1 MDEAL
6 SRFLEL
12 VRREMSAEDVSVVP
26 RGTTAKGAAT
36 LVAPL
41 GEAEELVVRF
51 DVTPDDADAR
61 LRRLEMLVNA
71 FATALEAGAAEGG
84 AAKSPRATPRSLRD
98 ELRTLATRAGALD
111 ALVIDA
117 HSPIVWGAVL
127 GVRTQPEGAKVIPLT
142 RNARE
147 RVDKIQDSHRD
158 LIAALDMDNDDDDD
172 ETDDGR
178 ISAAPP
184 EVTSPLSERAVAEV
198 RALPVVN
205 ALHRGA
211 HLAQAVRKEDYGWV
225 ARSFAAI
232 YVLVLVYDRAFD
244 ELRAERALREGLP
257 IIERLVLALPPMDPD
272 PEPMGGVVA
281 IRMRRRR

>member
-12 VRREMSAEDVSVVP
+12 VRREMSAEDVTVAP
-26 RGTTAKGAAT
+26 RGTTA
-36 LVAPL
+36 VAPATIVAAL

-61 LRRLEMLVNA
+61 TRRLEMLVNA
-71 FATALEAGAAEGG
+71 FASALEAGSVEG
-84 AAKSPRATPRSLRD
+84 AKSPRATPRSLRD
-98 ELRTLATRAGALD
+98 ELRTLATRAGAID

-127 GVRTQPEGAKVIPLT
+127 GVRAQPQGAQVIPLSLK
-142 RNARE
+142 ARE
-147 RVDKIQDSHRD
+147 RVDKIQESHRD
-158 LIAALDMDNDDDDD
+158 LIAALDLANDDDDD
-172 ETDDGR
+172 DSDDGR
-178 ISAAPP
+178 VSATPP
-184 EVTSPLSERAVAEV
+184 DVTSPLSERAVTEV
-198 RALPVVN
+198 RALPVVG

-211 HLAQAVRKEDYGWV
+211 HLAHAVRREDYGWS

-232 YVLVLVYDRAFD
+232 YVLVLVYDKAFD
-244 ELRAERALREGLP
+244 ELRTERALREGLP
-257 IIERLVLALPPMDPD
+257 LIERLVLALPPMDPE

>member
-12 VRREMSAEDVSVVP
+12 VRREMSAEDVSVVS
-26 RGTTAKGAAT
+26 RGTATKGAAT
-36 LVAPL
+36 LVVLL

-51 DVTPDDADAR
+51 DVTPEDADAR
-61 LRRLEMLVNA
+61 TRRLEMLVNA
-71 FATALEAGAAEGG
+71 FATALEAGAGEGG

-98 ELRTLATRAGALD
+98 ELRTLATRAGAVD

-158 LIAALDMDNDDDDD
+158 LIAALDLADDDDD

-184 EVTSPLSERAVAEV
+184 EVTSPLSERADAEV

-211 HLAQAVRKEDYGWV
+211 HLAQAVRKDDYGWI

>member
-12 VRREMSAEDVSVVP
+12 VRREMSAEDVSVAP
-26 RGTTAKGAAT
+26 RGTTALAPAT
-36 LVAPL
+36 LIAVL
-41 GEAEELVVRF
+41 GEADELVVRF
-51 DVTPDDADAR
+51 DVAPEDADAR
-61 LRRLEMLVNA
+61 TRRLEMLVNA
-71 FATALEAGAAEGG
+71 FASALEAGAGGEGG
-84 AAKSPRATPRSLRD
+84 AAKSLRATPRSLRD
-98 ELRTLATRAGALD
+98 ELRTLASRAGALD

-142 RNARE
+142 LKARE
-147 RVDKIQDSHRD
+147 RVDKIQESHRD
-158 LIAALDMDNDDDDD
+158 LIAALDLADEDDAA
-172 ETDDGR
+172 DDGR
-178 ISAAPP
+178 ISATPP

-198 RALPVVN
+198 RALSVVN

-211 HLAQAVRKEDYGWV
+211 HLAQAVRKEDYGWI

-244 ELRAERALREGLP
+244 ELRAERALREGMP
-257 IIERLVLALPPMDPD
+257 IIERLVLALPPMDPE